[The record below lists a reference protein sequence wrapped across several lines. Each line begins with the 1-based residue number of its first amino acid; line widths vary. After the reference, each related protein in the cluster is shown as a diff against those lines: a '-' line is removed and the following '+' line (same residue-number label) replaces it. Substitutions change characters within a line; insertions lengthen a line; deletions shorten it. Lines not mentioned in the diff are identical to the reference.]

1 MLISFRIE
9 NFRSF
14 AEQSIISM
22 RPVKAYG
29 EHPENQVE
37 VDGCKLLKVA
47 AIYGPNASGKS
58 NVVKGFAKMRRL
70 VLRSL
75 QMSSV
80 DVLRVEPFE
89 LDAEKMNAPTLFE
102 ISMLLRGRIYRYGFA
117 ATHERIV
124 AEWLGVSQV
133 GSRAVERML
142 FTREG
147 DSLNSFNRRSMPELA
162 RMDMSTLLSNALLLP
177 RLDQLNNAVAKA
189 VMRWFKNM
197 SVLSG
202 SESSRYGSYSSEH
215 IGEPA
220 FHNQMMQFIR
230 FADSSISDVSIRKQE
245 IKWGGL
251 SPSVRGS
258 RIPPKGFFTTEDV
271 EVLVA
276 RRNRQGDVVT
286 FDIDDKESEGTA
298 KMFELSGPLTDILN
312 TGSVLVID
320 EMEAKL
326 HPLLTRRII
335 RVFNSATANPHNAQL
350 VFVTH
355 DATLLHSARLRR
367 DQVWF
372 CEKDDFGASSLYCLA
387 EIRSTAKA
395 RREDNLEKKYLEG
408 RFGAIPRFPKENI

>member
-14 AEQSIISM
+14 AEQAMISM

-89 LDAEKMNAPTLFE
+89 LDIEKRDAPTLFE

-117 ATHERIV
+117 ATRKKIV

-147 DSLNSFNRRSMPELA
+147 NSLDSFNRRSLPELA
-162 RMDMSTLLSNALLLP
+162 KMDMSTLLPNALLLP

-189 VMRWFKNM
+189 VMRWFKDM

-202 SESSRYGSYSSEH
+202 SESSRYGNYSSER
-215 IGEPA
+215 IGDDA
-220 FHNQMMQFIR
+220 FHEQMMRFIR
-230 FADSSISDVSIRKQE
+230 FADSSIADVSTRKQE
-245 IKWGGL
+245 IRWEDLPPSLRGRRVHRNGL
-251 SPSVRGS
+251 
-258 RIPPKGFFTTEDV
+258 FTTEEV

-276 RRNRQGDVVT
+276 RHNRQGDVVT

-312 TGSVLVID
+312 SGSVLVID

-335 RVFNSATANPHNAQL
+335 RVFNSAESNPHNAQL

-387 EIRSTAKA
+387 EIRSTVKA

-408 RFGAIPRFPKENI
+408 RFGAIPRFSKESI